1 MNTESDFQIYAGKG
15 EQISERKLA
24 LPRFEKNER
33 LEHPRHYIAE
43 DGLRNAVNVA
53 LALRQPLLVT
63 GDPGTGKTQLA
74 YSLAYELEVPT
85 SENPAP
91 LVFRAKTTSTA
102 TDLFYRYDALGHF
115 HDAQFQKLIGAGSA
129 VQEEAQSKASLDVEP
144 YISYEALGQAILLSL
159 GEDDPER
166 NLFPQLRG
174 KKPVRSVVLIDE
186 IDKAPRD
193 LPNDILNEI
202 ENMTFKVKETG
213 RTFSADPGY
222 KPILVLTSNSEKN
235 LPEPFLRRCIF
246 YHISFPKAEVL
257 KEIVKRRLTL
267 DPEFT
272 EEMLKNAIAHFEEI
286 RAMGLSRPPA
296 TAEFLAWLRILEGR
310 KLDVKKLKP
319 GEQLVLAFTYSI
331 LAKNR
336 EDKERLDSLLIRDRK
351 PS

>member
-15 EQISERKLA
+15 EQISERKLV

-74 YSLAYELEVPT
+74 YSLAYELEMPT
-85 SENPAP
+85 PEEPAP

-115 HDAQFQKLIGAGSA
+115 HDAQFQKLSVTGSA
-129 VQEEAQSKASLDVEP
+129 PNERTRLDVET

-159 GEDDPER
+159 REDDPNR
-166 NLFPQLRG
+166 NLFPYLKG
-174 KKPVRSVVLIDE
+174 NPPVRSVVLIDE

-213 RTFSADPGY
+213 RTFSADPDY

-246 YHISFPKAEVL
+246 YHISFPKADVL
-257 KEIVKRRLTL
+257 KEIVKRRLML

-272 EEMLKNAIAHFEEI
+272 EEMLKNAISHFEEI
-286 RAMGLSRPPA
+286 RALGLSRPPA
-296 TAEFLAWLRILEGR
+296 TAEFLAWLRILEGKR
-310 KLDVKKLKP
+310 LDVKRLKP

-331 LAKNR
+331 LAKTR
-336 EDKERLDSLLIRDRK
+336 EDKEKLDNLLKRDRK
-351 PS
+351 AS